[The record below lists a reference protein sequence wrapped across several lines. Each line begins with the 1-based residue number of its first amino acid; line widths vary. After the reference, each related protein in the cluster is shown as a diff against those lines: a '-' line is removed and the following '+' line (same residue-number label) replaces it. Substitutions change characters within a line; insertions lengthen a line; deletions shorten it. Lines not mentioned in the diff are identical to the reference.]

1 MLFVAAE
8 PITTINAIGNGLHP
22 KSSFAIAVGSGE
34 ANEATGQC
42 TKSEA
47 NELVLRLHCE
57 ILQQS
62 KLNSANEFCILLQRP
77 Q

>member
-1 MLFVAAE
+1 MFLDAAK
-8 PITTINAIGNGLHP
+8 PITVNNAIGNGLHP
-22 KSSFAIAVGSGE
+22 KTSFAIAVGSRE
-34 ANEATGQC
+34 ANEASGLC

-47 NELVLRLHCE
+47 NELILWHHCE

-62 KLNSANEFCILLQRP
+62 LRNSANEFCILLQRP